1 MKLNIFFTI
10 VKLVVD
16 ENQKFRSDGKCGEG
30 NPLPNGSPAQCNPS
44 GKDFCC
50 SKYGFCGGTD
60 EHCQCDE
67 CIDYKNPQA
76 KGIYFKNG
84 CVKNISSNI
93 FIYMVK

>member
-1 MKLNIFFTI
+1 M
-10 VKLVVD
+10 KLVVD
-16 ENQKFRSDGKCGEG
+16 ANQKFRSDGKCGEG

-76 KGIYFKNG
+76 KGIYFKDG
-84 CVKNISSNI
+84 CAKI
-93 FIYMVK
+93 FLK